1 MEWWAWV
8 LIALGVLALGYVK
21 LKVFNRI
28 LIAIKLNIAYIRHDR
43 TRQQYPLASQNPMHL
58 KLLDQEVL

>member
-28 LIAIKLNIAYIRHDR
+28 LKKKKTPVFKDE
-43 TRQQYPLASQNPMHL
+43 
-58 KLLDQEVL
+58 D